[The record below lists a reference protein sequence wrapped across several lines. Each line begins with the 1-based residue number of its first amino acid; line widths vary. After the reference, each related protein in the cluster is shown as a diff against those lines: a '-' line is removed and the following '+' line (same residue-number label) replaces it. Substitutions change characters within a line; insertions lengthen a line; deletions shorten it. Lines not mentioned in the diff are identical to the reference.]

1 MTGWMQEN
9 DARHIP
15 EDELHAYLDQ
25 ALSRSQCVEIECH
38 LAECRRCQIDR
49 DLAAAARDRT
59 TALLAESAPRRI
71 HAPPPFATLVARHE
85 AQVTA
90 RRTWIVRARR
100 IGLAAAVLAA
110 VGAGWLSRGWF
121 QSGPSAPATV
131 AQNSIEVPQRT
142 LVAAGPV
149 QLVVDSA
156 KVNPDTP
163 RSESL
168 QPAVVPA
175 VVRTSTRLARQ
186 APDAAQLNAEV
197 TVLSSDEETAAL
209 PGLWYQLDWQQA
221 QAETGDNLARIEGL
235 PILDIQVQRAS
246 NGERPLVVI
255 SQKHPSGRVI
265 RTVEGPID
273 RVQDLVDREAARGSG
288 LVKASVPSLTQ
299 PDYLGDGTTATRRG
313 LRILAVLGAMAPDS
327 LNALAK
333 SIERRQ

>member
-38 LAECRRCQIDR
+38 LAECRRCQIERDR
-49 DLAAAARDRT
+49 AAAVRDRT

-71 HAPPPFATLVARHE
+71 HAPPQFAALVARHE
-85 AQVTA
+85 ARVAA
-90 RRTWIVRARR
+90 RRTWVVRARR
-100 IGLAAAVLAA
+100 IALAAGVLAA
-110 VGAGWLSRGWF
+110 VGAGWLSRGWL
-121 QSGPSAPATV
+121 QTPATTIV
-131 AQNSIEVPQRT
+131 AAADSVVVPERT

-149 QLVVDSA
+149 QLIA
-156 KVNPDTP
+156 ADTATTDAP
-163 RSESL
+163 HTESL
-168 QPAVVPA
+168 SPVTPVGTRPQ
-175 VVRTSTRLARQ
+175 TRLARQ
-186 APDAAQLNAEV
+186 APAAAQLSAEV

-221 QAETGDNLARIEGL
+221 QAETGDNLARVEGL

-313 LRILAVLGAMAPDS
+313 LRILTVLGAMAPDS

-333 SIERRQ
+333 SIELRQ